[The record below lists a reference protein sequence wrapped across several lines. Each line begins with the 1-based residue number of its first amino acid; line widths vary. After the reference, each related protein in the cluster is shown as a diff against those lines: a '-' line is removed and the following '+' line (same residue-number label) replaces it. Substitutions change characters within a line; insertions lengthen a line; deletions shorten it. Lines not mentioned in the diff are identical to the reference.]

1 MNINEL
7 KKEIDAA
14 ITQIK
19 NENDCATFHQK
30 YLSKSG
36 IITNQM
42 ATIKDLPADQ
52 RGKFGA
58 DINILKRDT
67 ESRLFI
73 LQSQIKERELN
84 NKLMQDNLVDITIP
98 DITRETGSLHPIT
111 RIAREVEEVFASM
124 GFHIES
130 GREIVTEYEN
140 FESVNVPNN
149 HPARDMQDTFWL
161 SNGNVLKTH
170 TSALQNILL
179 KKHGPSFSAIFPG
192 RCYRNENLDA
202 THEMAFFQVE
212 GMMVGENITIS
223 NLIYFLKTALTT
235 VFKKEIDVRLR
246 PGFFPFT
253 EPSFEFDM
261 SCIFCGTK
269 DGCSICKKSGWIEF
283 CGCGMIHPNVLEMGG
298 VDPNKYQGFAFGFGL
313 TRLVMMKYGISDIR
327 VFNSG
332 NLEALKSI

>member
-1 MNINEL
+1 MNLNSL
-7 KKEIDAA
+7 KTEIDKELG
-14 ITQIK
+14 TLK
-19 NENDCATFHQK
+19 TDSDCATFHQK

-36 IITNQM
+36 VITNLM
-42 ATIKDLPADQ
+42 GTIKDLDPAQ

-58 DINILKRDT
+58 EINVLKRDT
-67 ESRLFI
+67 ESRLFT
-73 LQSQIKERELN
+73 LQAQIKDRELN
-84 NKLMQDNLVDITIP
+84 EKLMQDKLVDITIP
-98 DITRETGSLHPIT
+98 DLTREVGSLHPIT
-111 RIAREVEEVFASM
+111 RIAREVEQVFASM

-140 FESVNVPNN
+140 FESVNVPAN

-179 KKHGPSFSAIFPG
+179 KKYGPTFGAIFPG

-202 THEMAFFQVE
+202 SHEMAFFQVE

-235 VFKKEIDVRLR
+235 VFKKDIEVRLR

-253 EPSFEFDM
+253 EPSFEFDI
-261 SCIFCGTK
+261 SCVFCSSR
-269 DGCSICKKSGWIEF
+269 DGCSVCKKSGWIEF
-283 CGCGMIHPNVLEMGG
+283 CGCGMIHPRVLEMGG

-313 TRLVMMKYGISDIR
+313 TRLVMMKYGIGDIR

-332 NLEALKSI
+332 NVEALKAI